1 LKIIATRTQQMSWR
15 EYVYAHI
22 AAEISRLTK
31 YCETVI
37 QHEPLPHDNGLL
49 LSLLE
54 CPSCNTSYAHG
65 SNKTGPTAD
74 GDPRCAI
81 LLNGNLNYSH
91 DIQALLA
98 SVKCKLGRMS
108 RLIAVVYNPYLRWMY
123 VLASRLGVR
132 KAEEPSTFITV
143 TDLRHLARLS
153 GFEVVSIRN
162 CVYVPFRLFGI
173 GTLANRV
180 LPVVPLLRWLAFTCV
195 VTFRPVFSL
204 VKDPSLSI
212 IVPARNEE
220 GNIDDCL
227 RRLPDLPGVPV
238 EVIFVEGSSSDGT
251 WPAIERAISESVG
264 GHVQVRGYRQ
274 TGQGK
279 QDAVRL
285 GIEKAAND
293 LVIILDADLT
303 MPPELLARFY
313 IAYRDGLADFVNG
326 HRLMYPM
333 EKDAMRF
340 LNWFG
345 NIFFAKL
352 VSWLAGVSVG
362 DSLCGT
368 KLLRRADYA
377 LIEAWRRN
385 VGIVDPFGDFELLFF
400 ASTLRL
406 GIIDVPIRYK
416 ARRYGA
422 TNIRRFTDGFLLL
435 RYCWRAFGRFKL
447 GATPGTLSRKAG
459 TQSGGGAT

>member
-1 LKIIATRTQQMSWR
+1 MSWR
-15 EYVYAHI
+15 DYVYGHI

-31 YCETVI
+31 YCDAVI

-54 CPSCNTSYAHG
+54 CPSRKTSYAHG
-65 SNKTGPTAD
+65 SNNAGPAAD
-74 GDPRCAI
+74 GSPRCVI

-91 DIQALLA
+91 DVQALLA
-98 SVKCKLGRMS
+98 SVKCKLGRTS
-108 RLIAVVYNPYLRWMY
+108 RLIAVVYNPYLRWIY

-132 KAEEPSTFITV
+132 KAEQPCTFITV
-143 TDLRHLARLS
+143 NDLRHLGRLS
-153 GFEVVSIRN
+153 GFELVSIRN
-162 CVYVPFRLFGI
+162 CVHVPLRLFGI
-173 GTLANRV
+173 GTLANRI

-195 VTFRPVFSL
+195 ATFRPISGPGT

-220 GNIDDCL
+220 GNIEECL
-227 RRLPDLPGVPV
+227 RRLPDFSGIPV
-238 EVIFVEGSSSDGT
+238 EVIFVEGNSSDGT
-251 WPAIERAISESVG
+251 WPAIQRVVAESVG
-264 GHVQVRGYRQ
+264 SRFRVRGYRQ

-279 QDAVRL
+279 HDAVRL
-285 GIEKAAND
+285 GIEKATND

-303 MPPELLARFY
+303 MPPEMLARFY
-313 IAYRDGLADFVNG
+313 VAYRDGFADFVNG

-340 LNWFG
+340 LNWLG

-352 VSWLAGVSVG
+352 VSRLADVRVG

-385 VGIVDPFGDFELLFF
+385 IGIVDPFGDFELLFF

-416 ARRYGA
+416 ARSYGA

-435 RYCWRAFGRFKL
+435 RYCARAFVRFKL
-447 GATPGTLSRKAG
+447 GATPVAGRVARRTG
-459 TQSGGGAT
+459 TQSGRGAE

>member
-1 LKIIATRTQQMSWR
+1 MSWR
-15 EYVYAHI
+15 EYVYGHI

-31 YCETVI
+31 YCEAVV

-54 CPSCNTSYAHG
+54 CPSRTTSCADASYDA
-65 SNKTGPTAD
+65 GPTAD
-74 GDPRCAI
+74 GSQRCVI

-98 SVKCKLGRMS
+98 SVKRGLGRTG
-108 RLIAVVYNPYLRWMY
+108 RLVAVVYNPYLRWIY

-132 KAEEPSTFITV
+132 KAEEPSVFVTV
-143 TDLRHLARLS
+143 SDLRHLARLS
-153 GFEVVSIRN
+153 GFELVSSRN

-180 LPVVPLLRWLAFTCV
+180 LPVVPLLRWLALACV
-195 VTFRPVFSL
+195 ATFRPVSGFGTA
-204 VKDPSLSI
+204 KDPSLSI

-220 GNIDDCL
+220 GNIEDCL
-227 RRLPDLPGVPV
+227 RRLPDFPSVPV
-238 EVIFVEGSSSDGT
+238 EVIFVEGNSSDGT
-251 WPAIERAISESVG
+251 WHAIQRAVADSVG
-264 GHVQVRGYRQ
+264 TRVRIRAYRQ
-274 TGQGK
+274 TGRGK

-285 GIEKAAND
+285 GIQKATND

-303 MPPELLARFY
+303 VPPEMLVRFY
-313 IAYRDGLADFVNG
+313 TAYRDGLADFVNG

-340 LNWFG
+340 LNWLG
-345 NIFFAKL
+345 NIFFAKS
-352 VSWLAGVSVG
+352 VSWLADVSVG

-368 KLLRRADYA
+368 KMLRRADYA
-377 LIEAWRRN
+377 LIESWRRN

-400 ASTLRL
+400 ASALGL
-406 GIIDVPIRYK
+406 GIVDVPVHYK
-416 ARRYGA
+416 ARSYGA
-422 TNIRRFTDGFLLL
+422 TSIRRFADGFLLL
-435 RYCWRAFGRFKL
+435 CYCVRAFGLFKL
-447 GATPGTLSRKAG
+447 GATPIAESVVRKPGA
-459 TQSGGGAT
+459 QSGRSAE